1 MPAPKNRRHTWRTAK
16 KQLILVIMKTHNT
29 RFLIRLMVLPFLLLA
44 TMGNSTAQQVI
55 ETEPLAPFTALDIDG
70 PIRIEL
76 IPADENQMQ
85 IILWDIDSK
94 NISWRVK
101 DHTLS
106 IKTRKGL
113 VNKRAYADIKLFY
126 REISRITTI
135 GGEVTTKYPLLCAS
149 LYLGAESSVGRM
161 DLIVECNDITIH
173 TSGGNTV
180 KVNGI
185 TEYASYEAKLGSH
198 IECLG
203 LTASHVTADVSGKAE
218 IQLHANELL
227 DARAVT
233 GGNIFFKGEPVTLYI
248 KKSTMGGVES
258 VNNL

>member
-1 MPAPKNRRHTWRTAK
+1 
-16 KQLILVIMKTHNT
+16 MKTHAR
-29 RFLIRLMVLPFLLLA
+29 RFLARLILLPFLLLA
-44 TMGNSTAQQVI
+44 SIGNSTAQQVI

-70 PIRIEL
+70 PIKIEL
-76 IPADENQMQ
+76 IPADENRMQ

-126 REISRITTI
+126 RELSRITTV
-135 GGEVTTKYPLLCAS
+135 GGEVTTKSPLLCAS

-161 DLIVECNDITIH
+161 ELLVECNDVTIH
-173 TSGGNTV
+173 TSGDNTIRV
-180 KVNGI
+180 SGT
-185 TEYASYEAKLGSH
+185 TEYATYEAKLGSR

-203 LTASHVTADVSGKAE
+203 LTAGQVTADASGKAE

-248 KKSTMGGVES
+248 KKNTLGGVES
-258 VNNL
+258 VNHL